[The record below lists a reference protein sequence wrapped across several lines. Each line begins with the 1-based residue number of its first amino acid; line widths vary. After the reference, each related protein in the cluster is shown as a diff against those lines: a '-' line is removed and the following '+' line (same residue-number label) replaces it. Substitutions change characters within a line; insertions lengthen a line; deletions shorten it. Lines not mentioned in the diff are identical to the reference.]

1 MDPETPNVLHTR
13 SRRAWWSRANE
24 KGVFPG
30 VATPLNWSIWGET
43 GERAVRLAAF
53 DHGLL
58 DGHEVEPPSEVDDWG
73 WSIFYGRP
81 AANVDTWRMLYER
94 GAAAEGSGGAA
105 QAQVFGDAPTGSPSA
120 VASHR
125 RDEVEAKRPREIAEA
140 PGRMREIRA
149 AQETWWREALAELS
163 KRPDRACDLFAE
175 ALQRFA
181 RADRCHIS
189 VSLLATGAMTD
200 LVAYAG
206 AAGFAGD
213 ANALMLGYPEMEEF
227 ETTAA
232 LWEVSRGRASL
243 EDFLA
248 RHGFHGS
255 QEGEVASTS
264 WRERPKP
271 LATLVRSYARL
282 SEQGDPRRREES
294 AIAGREAL
302 EKRLRDAT
310 DAAARGDLEDVLAR
324 AAAFVP
330 LRESGRAS
338 LSLALDVMRASAR
351 LLGSEA
357 ERGGRLDAADDVFLL
372 TAPELLELPGDAR
385 LRAGERRA
393 LRAHYEA
400 FDLPET
406 WRGMPAKVDPKD
418 RATALSR
425 LEAGSRL
432 AGLGV
437 SSGVHEGCA
446 RVVIDPARLEE
457 DFAPGEVLVAPATD
471 PSWAPLFLLAG
482 AVVIDTGSNISH
494 AALVAREM
502 GIPAVVSARDASR
515 RLRDG
520 QRLRVD
526 GASGSVEV
534 LD

>member
-13 SRRAWWSRANE
+13 SRGASWSRANE

-30 VATPLNWSIWGET
+30 VVTPLNWSIWGET
-43 GERAVRLAAF
+43 GERSVRLAAF

-58 DGHEVEPPSEVDDWG
+58 DAHEVEPPNEVDAWG

-94 GAAAEGSGGAA
+94 GATAEGSGGAA
-105 QAQVFGDAPTGSPSA
+105 QAQVFGDAPSSERSPTIA
-120 VASHR
+120 R
-125 RDEVEAKRPREIAEA
+125 RSEVERKRPQEIAKA

-149 AQETWWREALAELS
+149 AQELWWREALAELPA
-163 KRPDRACDLFAE
+163 RPTRACELFRE
-175 ALQRFA
+175 ALVRFA

-200 LVAYAG
+200 LVSRAE
-206 AAGFAGD
+206 AAGLAGS

-232 LWEVSRGRASL
+232 LWDVSRGRSSL

-255 QEGEVASTS
+255 QEGEVASAS
-264 WRERPKP
+264 WREAPGP
-271 LATLVRSYARL
+271 VETLVRSYARL
-282 SEQGDPRRREES
+282 SAAEDPRRREAAAVAERES
-294 AIAGREAL
+294 L
-302 EKRLRDAT
+302 EKRLRDAS
-310 DAAARGDLEDVLAR
+310 AAGARGEVEAVLAR

-351 LLGSEA
+351 RVGAEA
-357 ERGGRLDAADDVFLL
+357 ARSGRLDDADDIFLL

-385 LRAGERRA
+385 ARVAERRE
-393 LRAHYEA
+393 LRAHYET

-406 WRGMPAKVDPKD
+406 WRGMPAKVDRED
-418 RATALSR
+418 SGAALSR

-437 SSGVHEGCA
+437 SAGVHEGRA
-446 RVVIDPARLEE
+446 RVVLDPARLEE

-502 GIPAVVSARDASR
+502 GIPAVVRAGDASR

>member
-13 SRRAWWSRANE
+13 SRRANWSRANE

-43 GERAVRLAAF
+43 GERSVRLAAF

-58 DGHEVEPPSEVDDWG
+58 DAEEVEPPSEVDDWG

-94 GAAAEGSGGAA
+94 GAAAEGCGGAA
-105 QAQVFGDAPTGSPSA
+105 QAQVFGAAPSNEPGA
-120 VASHR
+120 RIDR
-125 RDEVEAKRPREIAEA
+125 RAEVERKRPREIAEA
-140 PGRMREIRA
+140 PGRMREIRS
-149 AQETWWREALAELS
+149 AQEAWWREALAELAAH
-163 KRPDRACDLFAE
+163 PARARDVFAE

-189 VSLLATGAMTD
+189 VSLLATAAMTD
-200 LVAYAG
+200 LVAHAE
-206 AAGFAGD
+206 AAGLAGS
-213 ANALMLGYPEMEEF
+213 ANALMLGYPGMEEF

-232 LWEVSRGRASL
+232 LWDVSRGRASL
-243 EDFLA
+243 EDFLG

-255 QEGEVASTS
+255 REGEVASPS
-264 WRERPKP
+264 WRESPEP
-271 LATLVRSYARL
+271 VEALVRNYAQL
-282 SEQGDPRRREES
+282 SDDADPRRREAAAVAE
-294 AIAGREAL
+294 REAL
-302 EKRLRDAT
+302 ERRLRDASG
-310 DAAARGDLEDVLAR
+310 ASAGDGVEEVLAR

-351 LLGSEA
+351 RLGEEA
-357 ERGGRLDAADDVFLL
+357 RDDGHLEEAGDVFLL
-372 TAPELLELPGDAR
+372 TAEELLEFPSDAPA
-385 LRAGERRA
+385 RAAERRA
-393 LRAHYEA
+393 LRAHYES
-400 FDLPET
+400 FELPET
-406 WRGMPAKVDPKD
+406 WSGMPAKLAAKAETPGP
-418 RATALSR
+418 SR
-425 LEAGSRL
+425 LAAGSRL
-432 AGLGV
+432 EGLGA
-437 SSGVHEGCA
+437 SAGVHEGRA
-446 RVVIDPARLEE
+446 RVVVDPARLED
-457 DFAPGEVLVAPATD
+457 DFEAGEILVAPATD

-482 AVVIDTGSNISH
+482 AVVIDTGTNISH

-502 GIPAVVSARDASR
+502 GIPAVVSAGDASLR
-515 RLRDG
+515 IRDG